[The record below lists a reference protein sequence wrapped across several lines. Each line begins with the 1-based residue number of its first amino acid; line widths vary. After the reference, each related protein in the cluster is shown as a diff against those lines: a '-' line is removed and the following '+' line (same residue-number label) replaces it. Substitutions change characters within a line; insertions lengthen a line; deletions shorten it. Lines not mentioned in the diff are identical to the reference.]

1 MTPRPRRRL
10 ATTGLVLALAGPVAA
25 VALAATV
32 LEHRGR
38 RLRHDGAGAPD
49 VVVVL
54 GAGLRGTAVTRVLD
68 ARLRAAVDVAGAV
81 ERDGR
86 VPVVVVSGGQGPDEV
101 IPESAAM
108 RRRLLELGLLPDRI
122 LEEDAATSTRENL
135 RFAREVLTEAAT
147 VTGAV
152 DAAVAAAGP
161 WTVVTST
168 FHLPRTALIA
178 RRAGIAIHPVGARS
192 PAGRLPKA
200 LLREA
205 AAIVTAPVRG
215 GW

>member
-1 MTPRPRRRL
+1 M
-10 ATTGLVLALAGPVAA
+10 
-25 VALAATV
+25 
-32 LEHRGR
+32 
-38 RLRHDGAGAPD
+38 
-49 VVVVL
+49 
-54 GAGLRGTAVTRVLD
+54 
-68 ARLRAAVDVAGAV
+68 AGAV

-147 VTGAV
+147 VAGAV
-152 DAAVAAAGP
+152 DAAGP

>member
-49 VVVVL
+49 VGVVL

-147 VTGAV
+147 VAGAV
-152 DAAVAAAGP
+152 DAAGP

>member
-147 VTGAV
+147 VAGAV
-152 DAAVAAAGP
+152 DAAGP

>member
-108 RRRLLELGLLPDRI
+108 RRRRLELGLLPDRI

-147 VTGAV
+147 VAGAV
-152 DAAVAAAGP
+152 DAAGP